1 MSVAASK
8 ELLNNLIAGSR
19 ELGVNQDKI
28 PVWQGM
34 LAKMPEYLINGD
46 GAVKEWLTPRLE
58 DNYEHRHSS
67 QLYPLFDGM
76 SPEIAESPEL
86 QEAFRRVI
94 ELKLE
99 RHWTNWEQ
107 RGGYMSFGLV
117 QTGQAAASLGDAD
130 LAWRSFVP
138 LINRYWLHNFASTHN
153 YRQLLNMDISGGMP
167 AVLIMMLVGSQPGEI
182 RLLPA
187 VPEVWP
193 TGKIEGVLARGQIEI
208 QELSWEPGAIDVTLL
223 SAIDQGVTL
232 RAPSGIENVAG
243 PAGGQAAGT
252 ERADRQDS
260 IRVRLPAGQPVRLRL
275 TLG

>member
-1 MSVAASK
+1 MN
-8 ELLNNLIAGSR
+8 E
-19 ELGVNQDKI
+19 DKI
-28 PVWQGM
+28 PVWQTM
-34 LAKMPEYLINGD
+34 LAKMPEYLINED
-46 GAVKEWLTPRLE
+46 GAVREWLTPVLE

-76 SPEIAESPEL
+76 PPEIAGSPEL

-99 RHWTNWEQ
+99 RHWTDWER

-153 YRQLLNMDISGGMP
+153 YRELFNMDISGGMP
-167 AVLIMMLVGSQPGEI
+167 AVLIMMLVRSQPGEI

-187 VPEVWP
+187 VPEAWP

-208 QELSWEPGAIDVTLL
+208 EGLGWEPGAISITLVSEIDQRVTLQAP
-223 SAIDQGVTL
+223 SAIESASSPGGL
-232 RAPSGIENVAG
+232 
-243 PAGGQAAGT
+243 PAGQT
-252 ERADRQDS
+252 ERPDRDDS
-260 IRVRLPAGQPVRLRL
+260 IRVRLSAGQPLTLRL
-275 TLG
+275 TLR